1 MNRFIKRLKGNEG
14 GISLALALSIPVI
27 LLIMFLMID
36 FIQYSYQKSE
46 TQRKLDSATVGVAIE
61 ALPDGDVVIDS
72 DGYIVEGD
80 RAGQKAC
87 AITNEMYQKGF
98 DQLARDINATD
109 YEVKNISTPEQMENG
124 IARMQVLAYT
134 EHLIANYLLPFNWR
148 LPYVVESYAVCTI
161 GEGDYTIIDPPEY
174 NITYVL
180 NGGQFNEEPVRTY
193 TPRDEV
199 VLTDNVSYEGY
210 EFKGWYETPDFSS
223 SQITIIP
230 IGSTGDKTF
239 YAKWEKKVNKVN
251 VVVSYISESGYKMG
265 YDNYVVN
272 AGQTVT
278 FPAKTFNGYYQPGDL
293 TTYIP
298 EDQQGIL
305 YLNIYYSL
313 IHYDI
318 NYVLDGGQ
326 IEANAPSSYTI
337 EDEVVLPDPVKINCS
352 FIGWSLEFHYG
363 TVESNTI
370 SKGNYS
376 NVSAKAKWQDNEPPT
391 YLYYARTD
399 LSDNVLR
406 ISSIPY
412 DEVEYKDTGA
422 FIGEY
427 EEVDVYYYGD
437 KRPWASNKDNITKVV
452 IDEYIEPKSID
463 WWFADLRNVV
473 SYEGLDLID
482 VSNLTSLNGVFK
494 NNVSFTGELNLRG
507 WDTSN
512 VTSIEDIFYGLGQ
525 NGSEV
530 NILVDNW
537 DVSKVTYM
545 GDAFYNAGYNSTTF
559 KTDLSN
565 WDTGN
570 CTNFGNMFAYTG
582 YNSSNWS
589 VGDLSSWDLSK
600 AEYTSN
606 MFYAAGTVTSD
617 WSVGDLRNWDMS
629 NVKNTEFM
637 FSNSGKNSTEW
648 SLGDIKDWNLSKVI
662 SMDSMFMYAGK
673 NSNKFNIDLSNWI
686 LSATNNMSNMFYG
699 AGQNATDWSIGDIS
713 NWNVSNVTNTSY
725 MFAFSGQAT
734 PNWNIGTLSAW
745 NTKNLENMSSMFYQA
760 GSNSENFILNLST
773 WDVSRVENMYYSFC
787 SAGNRAKVFD
797 LGNLDNWNTNQTINM
812 SHMFDHAGE
821 NAADWNIG
829 DISNWDVR
837 NVFTMEAMFYY
848 AGAGTSNWN
857 IGNLKNWKTY
867 NVTNMS
873 MMFSYAGRRSSVF
886 ELDLSNWSVGKVT
899 TTKGMFAYAGQNAD
913 SWTVGNISDWNTSNV
928 TDMSMMF
935 HAAGYSATNFAIDL
949 SNWNVSKVTN
959 MASMFDNSGFYSR
972 SWTVGDL
979 DKWNTLYVT
988 DMSYMFYKTGY
999 NASSWNAGSLAD
1011 WQTIRVKYMN
1021 NMFDSCAYYASNWNI
1036 GDLSNWN
1043 VANVIDTTRMFAD
1056 SGFYASSW
1064 TVGLLNNWN
1073 TESLMSIKEMFFGAG
1088 YYSQSFVLDL
1098 SGWNV
1103 SKITDFE
1110 NLFSCAGYSAST
1122 WSVGHIS
1129 KWDVS
1134 KATNLM
1140 GTFAFIGN
1148 GEDEIILDLSN
1159 WNTSNV
1165 RYTKGMFEGSEKIKT
1180 IYVSDLW
1187 SNAKVS
1193 SSDYMFNGC
1202 KSLVGGS
1209 GIVFDAA
1216 KANISMAN
1224 YTDGY
1229 FTFKSPD

>member
-80 RAGQKAC
+80 KAGQKAC
-87 AITNEMYQKGF
+87 AITDEMYQKGF

-180 NGGQFNEEPVRTY
+180 NGGQFNEEPVRIY

-199 VLTDNVSYEGY
+199 ILTDNVSYEGY

-223 SQITIIP
+223 SQVTVIP

-265 YDNYVVN
+265 YDNYLVN

-278 FPAKTFNGYYQPGDL
+278 FSAKAFNGYYQPGDL

-326 IEANAPSSYTI
+326 IEANAPTSYTV
-337 EDEVVLPDPVKINCS
+337 EDEVVLPDPVKVNCS
-352 FIGWSLEFHYG
+352 FLGWSLEFHYG
-363 TVESNTI
+363 TIESNTI

-406 ISSIPY
+406 ISSVPY
-412 DEVEYKDTGA
+412 DEIEYKDTGA

-427 EEVDVYYYGD
+427 QETDVYYYGD

-463 WWFADLRNVV
+463 WWFAELKNVT
-473 SYEGLDLID
+473 SYEGLDLIN

-494 NNVSFTGELNLRG
+494 NNLSFTGELNLTG

-512 VTSIEDIFYGLGQ
+512 VTDISQLFYGLGQ

-530 NILVDNW
+530 TILVDNW
-537 DVSKVTYM
+537 DVSNVTRM
-545 GDAFYNAGYNSTTF
+545 GQAFDYAGYNATKFNVNLSSWNTESC
-559 KTDLSN
+559 TD
-565 WDTGN
+565 
-570 CTNFGNMFAYTG
+570 FGNMFFSAG
-582 YNSSNWS
+582 YSAADWS
-589 VGDLSSWDLSK
+589 LGDLSNWDLSK
-600 AEYTSN
+600 AEYTGS
-606 MFYAAGTVTSD
+606 MFAYAGYKTKNWSIGNLKD
-617 WSVGDLRNWDMS
+617 WDLS
-629 NVKNTEFM
+629 NVKNTEQM
-637 FSNSGKNSTEW
+637 FFGAGANSTEW
-648 SLGDIKDWNLSKVI
+648 SLGDIKNWDLSSVH
-662 SMDSMFMYAGK
+662 STWGMFQSAGQY
-673 NSNKFNIDLSNWI
+673 SDKFDTDLSNWK
-686 LSATNNMSNMFYG
+686 LSSVDDTSYMFMST
-699 AGQNATDWSIGDIS
+699 GQNATQWSIGDIS
-713 NWNVSNVTNTSY
+713 NWDVDKVTNMSY
-725 MFAFSGQAT
+725 MFAYSGQKASD
-734 PNWNIGTLSAW
+734 WDIGNLSTW
-745 NTKNLENMSSMFYQA
+745 DTKSLENMNHMFFQA
-760 GSNSENFILNLST
+760 GANSQNFILDLSN
-773 WDVSRVENMYYSFC
+773 WDVSRVENMFYTFSCAGYYS
-787 SAGNRAKVFD
+787 KVFD
-797 LGNLDNWNTNQTINM
+797 LGNLNSWNTGTVTNM
-812 SHMFDHAGE
+812 AYMFDNAGA
-821 NAADWNIG
+821 NANSWNIG
-829 DISNWDVR
+829 DISDWDVR
-837 NVFTMEAMFYY
+837 KVFTVEAMFNY
-848 AGAGTSNWN
+848 AGASASNWN

-873 MMFSYAGRRSSVF
+873 MMFSYAGRKSSVF
-886 ELDLSNWSVGKVT
+886 ELDLSNWSVAKVT
-899 TTKGMFAYAGQNAD
+899 TMKGMFAYAGQKA
-913 SWTVGNISDWNTSNV
+913 SGWTVGDISKWNTSNV

-935 HAAGYSATNFAIDL
+935 HAAGHSATNFTLDL
-949 SNWNVSKVTN
+949 SKWNVSKVTN

-972 SWTVGDL
+972 SWDVGDL
-979 DKWNTLYVT
+979 DEWNTLYVT
-988 DMSYMFYKTGY
+988 DMSYMFYKAGY
-999 NASSWNAGSLAD
+999 NASSWNAGNLND
-1011 WQTIRVKYMN
+1011 WETIRVRYMN
-1021 NMFDSCAYYASNWNI
+1021 NMFDSCAYYASSWSV

-1064 TVGLLNNWN
+1064 NIGLLNNWN

-1098 SGWNV
+1098 SNWNV
-1103 SKITDFE
+1103 SKATNFE

-1122 WSVGHIS
+1122 WSVGDIS

-1148 GEDEIILDLSN
+1148 REDEIVLDLSG
-1159 WNTSNV
+1159 WNTANV
-1165 RYTKGMFEGSEKIKT
+1165 RYTKGMFEGSERLKT

-1187 SNAKVS
+1187 NNAKVS

-1202 KSLVGGS
+1202 RSLVGGF
-1209 GIVFDAA
+1209 GTVFDPT
-1216 KANISMAN
+1216 KTNVSMAN